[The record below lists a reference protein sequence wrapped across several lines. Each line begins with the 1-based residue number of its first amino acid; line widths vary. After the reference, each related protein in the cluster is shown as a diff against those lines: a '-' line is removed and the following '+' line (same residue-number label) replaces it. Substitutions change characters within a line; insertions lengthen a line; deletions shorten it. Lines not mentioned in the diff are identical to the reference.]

1 MIIFFKMYTQAV
13 LIREYHQ
20 VKKNNNRSGT
30 GRSKFALFDLIDG
43 VLQDRLS
50 TSPAFLLQFL
60 NALLDKLV
68 SNLAIEGPDK
78 FALLKEHFNNNS
90 IDNYYG
96 KEFIPKTTWMVR
108 TNL

>member
-43 VLQDRLS
+43 VLQDRPS
-50 TSPAFLLQFL
+50 TSIARFLPGYEWGGRGRDRRDGGESGEW
-60 NALLDKLV
+60 A
-68 SNLAIEGPDK
+68 E
-78 FALLKEHFNNNS
+78 E
-90 IDNYYG
+90 DNKTRYVYICIYG
-96 KEFIPKTTWMVR
+96 LHYVNFYLMTYSFQ
-108 TNL
+108 N

>member
-1 MIIFFKMYTQAV
+1 MIIFFRMYTQAV

-30 GRSKFALFDLIDG
+30 GRSKFALFDLI
-43 VLQDRLS
+43 
-50 TSPAFLLQFL
+50 AFLLQFL

-68 SNLAIEGPDK
+68 SNLASEGPEK

-96 KEFIPKTTWMVR
+96 KELTPKTTWMVR